1 MKSVPIGFILC
12 VNITP
17 QEILFLDLH
26 NVLCMETYQ
35 IPRKSKDILKLP
47 LNHKS
52 FSLEIVQK
60 YFHLLKV
67 STFTLYLEGNHFWK
81 KKIYG
86 SNFFFMIMIS
96 FFKYIEDTAYVWMP
110 LKTHF
115 RY

>member
-1 MKSVPIGFILC
+1 MKSAHIGFIPC

-67 STFTLYLEGNHFWK
+67 STFTFHLEENRLQHK
-81 KKIYG
+81 EIYG
-86 SNFFFMIMIS
+86 SNVFLMNMTNDYPFS
-96 FFKYIEDTAYVWMP
+96 SR
-110 LKTHF
+110 LKTALSGCC
-115 RY
+115 